1 MGELAARLW
10 VSASPP
16 FYRIG
21 AFMDYK
27 SALGINPQT
36 GANEVGGETLFEY
49 VNMRLSAAGLPVFGK
64 EDDYPIVELAK
75 PLLENYREFSKL
87 SAEYLAMT
95 ALVHSSTIGFNT
107 VVVYSGPRLR

>member
-1 MGELAARLW
+1 
-10 VSASPP
+10 
-16 FYRIG
+16 
-21 AFMDYK
+21 MDYK

-87 SAEYLAMT
+87 SAEYYCPPDSRIISVIT
-95 ALVHSSTIGFNT
+95 DK
-107 VVVYSGPRLR
+107 